1 MIALALVLVTMMIT
15 ISIMTMITFALASLA
30 ASASAAIALCS
41 CTGSRT
47 SLLVMWTMIILI
59 MVKMV
64 MKMTK
69 MMTTQVLRM
78 ISSHFDPLDLHPPR
92 IGGII
97 KGRLHPVSD
106 LLSENSPIHF
116 VILDPSFFIHFF
128 AILSILPHNHH
139 YIHQAHAGLWH
150 DRRVV
155 TSPEEKIPNI
165 PLFRN
170 SRAWK
175 GWDCQAVTSP
185 GE

>member
-1 MIALALVLVTMMIT
+1 MIT

-59 MVKMV
+59 MV

-175 GWDCQAVTSP
+175 GWDCRVLTSP